1 MTPAA
6 VDMLAVLRDDM
17 GLTVTAVAGR
27 LRISPASRLD
37 ELSLSLIR
45 EVRAELL
52 ALVVSRDRAADDR
65 VSCIDCEHHRPGRCS
80 SYRRAGLSGP
90 DVGHDLAEL
99 PQWCP
104 AFEAVR

>member
-27 LRISPASRLD
+27 LRISPASHLD
-37 ELSLSLIR
+37 ELSLRLIR
-45 EVRAELL
+45 EVRDDLM
-52 ALVVSRDRAADDR
+52 ALVATRDRAADER
-65 VSCIDCEHHRPGRCS
+65 VSCIDCGHYRHRRCS

-90 DVGHDLAEL
+90 DVGRDLAEL
-99 PQWCP
+99 PQRCHG
-104 AFEAVR
+104 FETVR